1 MTDKFQRLVKL
12 HQATGKAITSP
23 GTCLVCGAKIYP
35 SRSAIAQGKKI
46 THAYCSRKCATV
58 ASGLRRRKVDLE
70 KVRARYAKD
79 LAKRKWGAQT
89 RVSKL
94 FGISREYV
102 RQVVSHE

>member
-1 MTDKFQRLVKL
+1 MTTKFDRLVRL
-12 HQATGKAITSP
+12 HQATGHAIAAP
-23 GTCLVCGAKIYP
+23 GKCLTCGRTVYP
-35 SRSAIAQGKKI
+35 ARSAIIQGMKI
-46 THAYCSRKCATV
+46 TYAYCSRKCATV
-58 ASGLRRRKVDLE
+58 ASGLRRRKVDIE
-70 KVRARYAKD
+70 KVRARYEKE